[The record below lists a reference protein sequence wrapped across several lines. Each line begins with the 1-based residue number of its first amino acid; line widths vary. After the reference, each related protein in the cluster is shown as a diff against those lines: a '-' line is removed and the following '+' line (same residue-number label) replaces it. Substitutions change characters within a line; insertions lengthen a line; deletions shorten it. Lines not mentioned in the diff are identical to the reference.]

1 MFRTGFFVFRVL
13 AGLVLIAAL
22 VAGGFGIFRA
32 GQAQGY
38 ALGAAAASAGAVNPP
53 AQLAPLQPAPLYPAM
68 PYAWPGYYGPHFS
81 PFGWIFGPLFFIGM
95 IIFVFF
101 ILGGLFRMGRGM
113 RHAHEW
119 KEHAQDWQEFSEWAK
134 QRREQ
139 RQAGQ
144 PQGPIAPPAAS

>member
-13 AGLVLIAAL
+13 AGLLLIAVL

-38 ALGAAAASAGAVNPP
+38 ALGAAAASAGAVTTP
-53 AQLAPLQPAPLYPAM
+53 AQPAPLYPAM

-81 PFGWIFGPLFFIGM
+81 PFGWIFGLLFFGGL
-95 IIFVFF
+95 VFF
-101 ILGGLFRMGRGM
+101 GLMVLGGLFRMGRGM
-113 RHAHEW
+113 RHAHDW
-119 KEHAQDWQEFSEWAK
+119 KGHGQDWQEFAEWAK

-144 PQGPIAPPAAS
+144 TQEPPAPPAAT